1 MYYIYHIK
9 GKKIGCTNNLQ
20 ERVEKQ
26 QGCYNYDILFTTD
39 NIEKASAVEL
49 NLQIKYGYKQDK
61 NSYKQTI
68 MEINNKSYITQK
80 TITFTSTKDQNLT
93 DFEFPSYIN
102 YENQKIYFTPDVQ
115 DWIKKNNYKSQYS
128 DERYIYGDSLKN
140 YFNSLDNKEKPNIF
154 DSIRF
159 WAQDKG
165 ILDKGDSKTQYIK
178 LQEEAGE
185 LANALL
191 KNNNIEVIDAIGDIV
206 VVLTNLAALEGLK
219 IEDCIDAA
227 YKVIS
232 KRTGKM
238 NNGTFIKDK

>member
-26 QGCYNYDILFTTD
+26 QGCYNYEVLFKTN
-39 NIEKASAVEL
+39 NIDKASAVEL

-61 NSYKQTI
+61 NSYKKTI
-68 MEINNKSYITQK
+68 MELNNKFYITQK
-80 TITFTSTKDQNLT
+80 TITFTSSKDQSLT
-93 DFEFPSYIN
+93 NFEFPSYIN

-140 YFNSLDNKEKPNIF
+140 YFNALSSQEKPNVF

-159 WAQDKG
+159 WADDKG
-165 ILDKGDSKTQYIK
+165 ILSKGDTKTQYIK
-178 LQEEAGE
+178 ITRRSG
-185 LANALL
+185 
-191 KNNNIEVIDAIGDIV
+191 
-206 VVLTNLAALEGLK
+206 
-219 IEDCIDAA
+219 
-227 YKVIS
+227 
-232 KRTGKM
+232 RTCQC
-238 NNGTFIKDK
+238 FIKK